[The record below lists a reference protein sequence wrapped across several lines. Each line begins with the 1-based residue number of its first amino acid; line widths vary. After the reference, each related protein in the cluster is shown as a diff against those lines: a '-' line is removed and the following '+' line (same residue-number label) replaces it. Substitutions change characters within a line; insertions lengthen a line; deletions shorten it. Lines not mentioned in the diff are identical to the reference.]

1 MPYKSEAQRRFF
13 HANEAK
19 LRAQGV
25 DVSEWDRSSKGKKI
39 PEKVK
44 KEAAH
49 YDYSKLLDKMAERRG
64 VTRAELDKQT
74 AELIAQMKTA
84 SVVSTLAPVAS
95 LAQEL
100 RMAGPESREKP
111 TAERL
116 ADIMEARQELE
127 VLPEEKSKRQLLKD
141 TLTGGLV
148 GGLTLGGKSL
158 LAAGGSAAPA
168 AALAPLGIGAGV
180 GAAAGL
186 TSNLLLRLTAK
197 KRKQHAN
204 ELVRNAYKFDTRM
217 LEDPA
222 IKEEAN
228 KYRSGR
234 WGPLLGAELGASL
247 GSIGGGIFGGATTPS
262 SPKDTPANVF
272 GAKMPFS
279 QRQAENMGWYG
290 LGAGALGAGVGLLAG
305 ILYRKHRRGKL
316 VDALKAK
323 LKTASIWL
331 KDNDVPVKFT
341 SSGNP
346 SKSSNRGLMI
356 GQQPELYAGQA
367 VTRNDVLE
375 IGKPEKYSA
384 GKKVAAEVVDKL
396 VGGRADGVS
405 AKEFPAKEVIKGSI
419 HETEHSSDPQVALE
433 TAKDHI
439 AEDTQYYD
447 KLEKME
453 KEAANL
459 SGLGRGV
466 AKAIKG
472 VGAELS
478 AAGRLANQG
487 PNVSTAAK
495 SALRPGNLALDALS
509 PVPITGPVN
518 FAKDAIKY
526 NKAGPGATSLTNSA
540 VRNVAIPTATG
551 SGVVPWLQNLW
562 ESRNEPSRNGALNK
576 VWKKQGANLSWL
588 GRGLAKALPK
598 ELSAAGK
605 AVSPKWTAAKA
616 FRPLESTLTAPAP
629 GNQVGQSLAALA
641 PRSATDVA
649 KATTKTVLSPEA
661 LAQNNAMYKIWG
673 KVKDAQRTVNDSIH
687 DGRTFDGFKA
697 QLNAALK
704 RPSNPSM
711 AGSSARLV
719 NPATKLAPS
728 TLSSTRLNMD
738 SGLLQKSLAKM
749 ERTYPI
755 MQANKARIA
764 QNAASAAAKTRA
776 GVLKGV
782 GSATAGLSAAGA
794 TAAGTDLNSV
804 PEQSKLVSPV
814 WAGGND
820 APERKVAAVK
830 DNDLTLRH
838 RAEAIV
844 TNDKGVLAIKKDG
857 YLLLPGGG
865 LNEGESAEEAVC
877 REAIEEADRSLDDVT
892 KVDSTKNLFDPSNIL
907 SKGFDGQE
915 TEFFTATASDKLGV
929 EHEDNEDFEFIPF
942 DEAIDHLLQCM
953 SDEDNSWDLANNS
966 VRLDQIVK
974 AKPELEN
981 TVTKKE
987 AAVIANAPGGGATT
1001 KDGSDVVIDPAI
1013 PHEVET
1019 RTGKDVDVVK
1029 SISHHE
1035 SKERSLMDSGLPYS
1049 KAHEKAEEYE
1059 NAKLKQEQGLETKD
1073 IQSYQAQLRQ
1083 PLEEAKDHKADSDI
1097 DPRVNSV
1104 DKVYKQA
1111 DAPITIPKS
1120 EYVLFTK
1127 DGKLIAKR
1135 RSNRRF
1141 DLPEM
1146 GQGRP
1151 APYEPAIR
1159 YLPTEGVPEQG
1170 VHGYDIG
1177 LRVGE
1182 TEQAPEGYEAV
1193 DPQAALKDMY
1203 ASMGMSANRQYQGLD
1218 RARARVILRALKQR
1232 KPTNV
1237 VPEISSPEEEEGQ
1250 AGRVAT

>member
-1 MPYKSEAQRRFF
+1 MPYRSAKQRAFF
-13 HANEAK
+13 NIPKNRKK
-19 LRAQGV
+19 LEAQGV
-25 DVSEWDRSSKGKKI
+25 DVDEWNASSKGLKL
-39 PEKVK
+39 PEKIK
-44 KEAAH
+44 KEADTR
-49 YDYSKLLDKMAERRG
+49 DYNKLLDRSAARRG
-64 VTRAELDKQT
+64 VTRAELDTQIDK
-74 AELIAQMKTA
+74 LIAQMKTA

-247 GSIGGGIFGGATTPS
+247 GSIGGGIYGGATTPS

-272 GAKMPFS
+272 GANMPFS

-331 KDNDVPVKFT
+331 KDNDVPIKFT

-356 GQQPELYAGQA
+356 GQQPELYAGQT
-367 VTRNDVLE
+367 VTHNDVTE

-419 HETEHSSDPQVALE
+419 HETEHSSDPQIALE
-433 TAKDHI
+433 TAKDHL
-439 AEDTQYYD
+439 AEDTKYYN

-453 KEAANL
+453 KDAAVLGNL
-459 SGLGRGV
+459 S
-466 AKAIKG
+466 KAIT
-472 VGAELS
+472 
-478 AAGRLANQG
+478 R
-487 PNVSTAAK
+487 T
-495 SALRPGNLALDALS
+495 
-509 PVPITGPVN
+509 
-518 FAKDAIKY
+518 
-526 NKAGPGATSLTNSA
+526 
-540 VRNVAIPTATG
+540 
-551 SGVVPWLQNLW
+551 
-562 ESRNEPSRNGALNK
+562 
-576 VWKKQGANLSWL
+576 
-588 GRGLAKALPK
+588 LPK
-598 ELSAAGK
+598 Q
-605 AVSPKWTAAKA
+605 PT
-616 FRPLESTLTAPAP
+616 
-629 GNQVGQSLAALA
+629 N
-641 PRSATDVA
+641 
-649 KATTKTVLSPEA
+649 LSPEA
-661 LAQNNAMYKIWG
+661 TAQSKAMYKLWSG
-673 KVKDAQRTVNDSIH
+673 VSDAKRTVNDSIQ
-687 DGRTFDGFKA
+687 DGRTFEGFNK
-697 QLNAALK
+697 QLTDALK
-704 RPSNPSM
+704 RPSNSSM
-711 AGSSARLV
+711 AGSPSRLV
-719 NPATKLAPS
+719 TPSTKLSPS
-728 TLSSTRLNMD
+728 ILSNTRLKMD
-738 SGLLQKSLAKM
+738 NNLLQQSLAKM
-749 ERTYPI
+749 QRIFPI
-755 MQANKARIA
+755 TQANKLRAT
-764 QNAASAAAKTRA
+764 QNAATAAAKTRI
-776 GVLKGV
+776 GVMKGI
-782 GSATAGLSAAGA
+782 GSTAAGLGAVGA
-794 TAAGTDLNSV
+794 TAAGTDLNNV
-804 PEQSKLVSPV
+804 PEQSRLVSPV

-830 DNDLTLRH
+830 DSDLTLRH

-877 REAIEEADRSLDDVT
+877 REAIEEADRSLIDPV

-907 SKGFDGQE
+907 SKGFEGQE
-915 TEFFTATASDKLGV
+915 TEFFTATASDKLGS

-942 DEAIDHLLQCM
+942 DEAIEHLLQCM

-987 AAVIANAPGGGATT
+987 ASAETPYEGEKPKDEAVEITGAPGGGATT
-1001 KDGSDVVIDPAI
+1001 KDGSKAVIDPAI
-1013 PHEVET
+1013 PQVVET
-1019 RTGKDVDVVK
+1019 HTGKDVDVVK

-1035 SKERSLMDSGLPYS
+1035 SKERRLMDTGLPYPE
-1049 KAHEKAEEYE
+1049 AHDKAEEYE
-1059 NAKLKQEQGLETKD
+1059 NAKLKQEQGLDTKD

-1083 PLEEAKDHKADSDI
+1083 PLEQAKDHKADSDI

-1111 DAPITIPKS
+1111 DAPVTIPKS

-1141 DLPEM
+1141 DLPDM

-1232 KPTNV
+1232 KPANV
-1237 VPEISSPEEEEGQ
+1237 VPETSSAEETDQ
-1250 AGRVAT
+1250 AGRMA